1 MNLILP
7 TSRGVVFLF
16 VTAGSVMVALVNVG
30 LATALTA
37 SSLSGIVIS
46 SFLLAMFSLYG
57 IEIKRVPNQDGERGR
72 RVFMPVTLINRARR
86 YSQSIV
92 IREACSFVEG
102 GRNNYPA
109 PPLAPGEEL
118 VVNRWM
124 FAASRGY
131 YKMKKITLIGGD
143 PAGLFCSK
151 RIFTLPGAIMI
162 YPEIV
167 PLTWLPI
174 KLKKREMPAVE
185 GRLLGIS
192 GQGQEFFGVRGYR
205 SYDEVRFIHWKASA
219 SKRRLMVKE
228 FEANTVD
235 EVNILLDAE
244 LSSIGIDHNDNNF
257 EFLLKTASSITGYLA
272 EMYCRIQF
280 ITHGP
285 GATVIRLH
293 GDAAGVKTKIINA
306 LAVLEPQKVPFIEL
320 LDGELEH
327 IFANSILYCL
337 TMSEPDN
344 LHQRFE
350 ALMERGIEIR
360 WIYAPKEYFPMIIE
374 PELPRKIKKGK
385 IKTSSSGAVTPYV
398 ATFET
403 DVSGMLR
410 NE

>member
-7 TSRGVVFLF
+7 TPRGTVFLF
-16 VTAGSVMVALVNVG
+16 VTAGSVLVALVNVG

-37 SSLSGIVIS
+37 SSLTGIVVS

-57 IEIKRVPNQDGERGR
+57 LEIKRVPNQDGERGR
-72 RVFMPVTLINRARR
+72 RVFMPVTLVNRTRR
-86 YSQSIV
+86 YRQSII
-92 IREACSFVEG
+92 IREKCSFVEG
-102 GRNNYPA
+102 GRNNFPA

-118 VVNRWM
+118 IVNRWM

-131 YKMKKITLIGGD
+131 YKMKTITLIGGD
-143 PAGLFCSK
+143 PAGLFCRK
-151 RIFTLPGAIMI
+151 RTFTLPGAVMI

-174 KLKKREMPAVE
+174 KLRKREMPAVE
-185 GRLLGIS
+185 GRLLGTS

-219 SKRRLMVKE
+219 SKRCLMVKE

-244 LSSIGIDHNDNNF
+244 LSSIGLDPNDSNF
-257 EFLLKTASSITGYLA
+257 EFLLKTASSITAYLA
-272 EMYCRIQF
+272 EMYCRLQF

-285 GATVIRLH
+285 AGTVIRLR
-293 GDAAGVKTKIINA
+293 GDAAGVKTKIINS
-306 LAVLEPQKVPFIEL
+306 LAVLEPQKVPLIEL

-327 IFANSILYCL
+327 IYANSILYCL

-360 WIYAPKEYFPMIIE
+360 WIYAPKEYFPVIIE
-374 PELPRKIKKGK
+374 PDEPRKIKKGK
-385 IKTSSSGAVTPYV
+385 VKTSSHGAVSPYV

>member
-16 VTAGSVMVALVNVG
+16 FTAGSVMVALVNVG

-86 YSQSIV
+86 YRQSIV